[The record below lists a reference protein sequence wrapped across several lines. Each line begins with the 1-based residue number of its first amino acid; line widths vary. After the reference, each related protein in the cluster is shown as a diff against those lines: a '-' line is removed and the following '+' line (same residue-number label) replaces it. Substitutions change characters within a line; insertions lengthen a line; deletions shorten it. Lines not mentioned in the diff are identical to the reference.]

1 MRTTGRPL
9 PRQKHDVNHKQQC
22 TMYNVQFKFH
32 CALTWFKHW
41 TAKPPAGRGTA
52 TGLYKAAVHHRSAAT
67 SCAFDSSGPWPP
79 SVSVVTSLYTA
90 SKYAPVTDTSIYMRT
105 KKLNS
110 ELQLTSFTYLLNS
123 TIGPHAHERPQLTRN
138 EIKWWLTSI
147 SLQLLHVLQQIK
159 CK

>member
-22 TMYNVQFKFH
+22 TMYSSNFTAPSHGLNTERPSPQLVVGLQLDFTRRQCIIAQLRQAALSIAQGHGPHQFRLSLRSTLPANMH
-32 CALTWFKHW
+32 QPLT
-41 TAKPPAGRGTA
+41 P
-52 TGLYKAAVHHRSAAT
+52 AAT
-67 SCAFDSSGPWPP
+67 CE
-79 SVSVVTSLYTA
+79 L
-90 SKYAPVTDTSIYMRT
+90 
-105 KKLNS
+105 KKLNG
-110 ELQLTSFTYLLNS
+110 EFQLTSFTYLLNS